1 MSKLEDIPDLI
12 FSIDSVDKVTDSE
25 LNEKVYLL
33 QKFANTITKRSE
45 DYSNNAWNN
54 SSVKVV
60 TNELRHDIDSNVSTL
75 INKLNDIDVLFANC
89 CDSFGLDLMPS
100 IANLEKLVDLL
111 AFVSKSP
118 LIPTKW
124 VYDDINSLR
133 SYAQEHKTKT
143 TEITNGKHQLSSVY
157 NDKIFDLR
165 MSQVIQEYYLRIS
178 MYMQNNEYLPYK
190 EQLHKDVYT
199 LDYKALG
206 YDEEPV
212 VKSPYS
218 QQDLK
223 IVINPAGDIFIDYTP
238 DLQVALQE
246 GHIYQAGDDI
256 RPILTEDSLF
266 VPAYSMAYTVDEN
279 NQPVFMTN

>member
-1 MSKLEDIPDLI
+1 MNTKTIIATTIVMLTILLSGCMYPQSEKIENQIPNGDQILI
-12 FSIDSVDKVTDSE
+12 VQNAVDQYRMDNAGLIPIKNQDATVPYYQKYPIDFSRLSSGYISE
-25 LNEKVYLL
+25 PPG
-33 QKFANTITKRSE
+33 
-45 DYSNNAWNN
+45 NAYE
-54 SSVKVV
+54 SGGVFQYV
-60 TNELRHDIDSNVSTL
+60 L
-75 INKLNDIDVLFANC
+75 IDVEEN
-89 CDSFGLDLMPS
+89 
-100 IANLEKLVDLL
+100 
-111 AFVSKSP
+111 
-118 LIPTKW
+118 PT
-124 VYDDINSLR
+124 V
-133 SYAQEHKTKT
+133 
-143 TEITNGKHQLSSVY
+143 
-157 NDKIFDLR
+157 KIFDLR